1 MEFKDDDFT
10 YRRLINKNKQYK
22 TRIAKNG
29 KPLWPVIRV
38 QFKSNK
44 MKNEFVKY
52 DRETSAKHEGIPT
65 CASHLSEYKGDKTYC
80 IIINESLTPATKQL
94 FAMTRE
100 LARNNRNFIS
110 GCWTFNGDVCVRAK
124 ATGKV
129 YKIKKFTQYEFLKRR
144 FEKSRE
150 ETSSSSPDQ
159 THRSKASQSSSSSSQ
174 PAAAEAVAKSS

>member
-1 MEFKDDDFT
+1 MSYNCT
-10 YRRLINKNKQYK
+10 IISLNKKNP
-22 TRIAKNG
+22 RIQEEEEE
-29 KPLWPVIRV
+29 I
-38 QFKSNK
+38 
-44 MKNEFVKY
+44 
-52 DRETSAKHEGIPT
+52 
-65 CASHLSEYKGDKTYC
+65 
-80 IIINESLTPATKQL
+80 
-94 FAMTRE
+94 RE

-129 YKIKKFTQYEFLKRR
+129 YKIKKSTQYEFLKGR

-150 ETSSSSPDQ
+150 ENSSSSPDQ